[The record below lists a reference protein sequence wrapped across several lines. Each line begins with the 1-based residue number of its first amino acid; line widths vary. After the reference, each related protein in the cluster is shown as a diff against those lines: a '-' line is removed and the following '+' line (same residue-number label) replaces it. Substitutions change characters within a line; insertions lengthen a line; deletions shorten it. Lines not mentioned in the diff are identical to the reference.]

1 MAVNHPALTAGR
13 VAVVT
18 GAASGIGL
26 AAAKRFT
33 SLGMKVCMT
42 DVVEAALATAAEE
55 VAGLAEGGADDVL
68 SAGVDVSDLDAMESF
83 GDRVRARFGDV
94 AVLMNNAVIRLD
106 APTTGGPEHW
116 RRTMEV
122 NFFGVV
128 NGVQAFVPSMIAQG
142 EPAIVINAG
151 SKQGITNPP
160 GVRPAY
166 NVAKAAVISYT
177 ESLQH
182 ELRNTQG
189 CLVTAHLMVPGWTTT
204 GGREHQPGAWLP
216 DQVIDY
222 LLAAIGSGDFYV
234 ICPDGEVSSEEDRRR
249 ILWAAGDIT
258 ENRPPLSRWHP
269 SYGEA
274 FEKFTL

>member
-18 GAASGIGL
+18 GAASGIGF

-42 DVVEAALATAAEE
+42 DVAEAALAVAAEE

-68 SAGVDVSDLDAMESF
+68 AAAVDVSDLARMESLK
-83 GDRVRARFGDV
+83 DRVYDRFGDV
-94 AVLMNNAVIRLD
+94 GVLMNNAVIRLD
-106 APTTGGPEHW
+106 APTTGRPEHW

-160 GVRPAY
+160 GAKPAY

-182 ELRNTQG
+182 ELRNIDR
-189 CLVTAHLMVPGWTTT
+189 CPVTAHLMVPGWTTT
-204 GGREHQPGAWLP
+204 GGREHQQGAWLP

-222 LLAAIGSGDFYV
+222 LFAAIGNGDFYV

-249 ILWAAGDIT
+249 ITWAAGDIT

-269 SYGEA
+269 GYKDA
-274 FEKFTL
+274 FETFEP

>member
-42 DVVEAALATAAEE
+42 DVAEDALRAAAAE

-68 SAGVDVSDLDAMESF
+68 AAAVDVSDLDAMESF
-83 GDRVRARFGDV
+83 RDRVRARFGDV

-128 NGVQAFVPSMIAQG
+128 NGVQAFVPSMIAHG

-222 LLAAIGSGDFYV
+222 LLAAIGNGDFYV

-269 SYGEA
+269 AYGEA
-274 FEKFTL
+274 FEKFIL